1 METRRKEQTVRQVA
15 KDTHLV
21 ESEKRLLQEKLNDA
35 EKTMTGAARF
45 VRQTKFLKNSKQQT
59 FFSKQAAD
67 LMFSCMYN
75 DWDCGVELK
84 RNLT

>member
-1 METRRKEQTVRQVA
+1 MFTIDGTVIVIIFSSKNLSEAKMETRRKEQTVRQVA

-45 VRQTKFLKNSKQQT
+45 VRQTKFLKNSKQ
-59 FFSKQAAD
+59 
-67 LMFSCMYN
+67 
-75 DWDCGVELK
+75 
-84 RNLT
+84 